1 MAINNLSSLRL
12 AMQDWVART
21 DIESATLD
29 LFIDLAE
36 NEILNGVFDSGG
48 RVIIGPLQCYR
59 MEVNNPNFALVGEYT
74 PLPVRFSGF
83 KKVSLNG
90 NPKVDLELT
99 SAKVFDATYLS
110 SNTLDGPKAYCIEGG
125 HLRVGPGASATSTLD
140 ITYYQTPPVLSD
152 AGENWICTNYPLA
165 YLYGGL
171 RHLAIYTGAERSL
184 PYFQSAFLSALGAIH
199 SKEKAIQFSGTAF
212 VTRTLGVTTS

>member
-1 MAINNLSSLRL
+1 MAINNLASLRL

-21 DIESATLD
+21 DIETSTLD
-29 LFIDLAE
+29 LFVDAAE
-36 NEILNGVFDSGG
+36 NEILNGVFDASG
-48 RVIIGPLQCYR
+48 RVILGPLQCYR
-59 MEVNNPNFALVGEYT
+59 MEVRDVNFALIGEYT
-74 PLPVRFSGF
+74 PLPVRFCGF
-83 KKVSLNG
+83 KTVALNG

-110 SNTLDGPKAYCIEGG
+110 SGTLNSPKAYCIDGG
-125 HLRVGPGASATSTLD
+125 NLRVGPGASAADTLD
-140 ITYYQTPPVLSD
+140 ITYYQTPPVLSIE
-152 AGENWICTNYPLA
+152 GENWICTNYPLA

-171 RHLAIYTGAERSL
+171 RHLAIYTGAETSL
-184 PYFQSAFLSALGAIH
+184 PYFQSAFLSALAAIH